1 MKHAPDLIPVSI
13 RALWDD
19 AMSFIAHVLY
29 RFDRTKLITGIRRA
43 SGVRI
48 SIALNGAEGALRRLI
63 LMAALALTPAS
74 LKSRAQTQTP
84 SPRSSTQR
92 PLTFR
97 VFKLHGSRHTPGATP
112 GRAPAQFIPRPPHAP
127 RGSASHIPF
136 RADPLLALGRLPVR
150 RPTHRHN
157 GGPVL
162 PRPTPRHALDRW
174 VRLSR
179 NDPDWREPE
188 PPNPLTHLLDYCV
201 VHGFE
206 FIEDDD
212 AEKPKRKRRKPL
224 RLDSTA
230 DWRRCHDEWEKLVP
244 APHLAARLEA
254 LARAHAN
261 ADALIRRT
269 ARRLQS
275 HRERTI
281 ALARAAWPATNL
293 PRRAQQVE
301 TSGFSQDTAVGIH
314 AAFDSS

>member
-29 RFDRTKLITGIRRA
+29 RFDRAKLLTGIRRA
-43 SGVRI
+43 SGVRV
-48 SIALNGAEGALRRLI
+48 SIALNGAEGALRRLV
-63 LMAALALTPAS
+63 LMAALALTPAP
-74 LKSRAQTQTP
+74 LKPRLQTHTP

-92 PLTFR
+92 PPAFR
-97 VFKLHGSRHTPGATP
+97 IFKLHGSRHAPGATP
-112 GRAPAQFIPRPPHAP
+112 GRAPQRCTPPHAP

-136 RADPLLALGRLPVR
+136 RADPLLALGRVPVR

-188 PPNPLTHLLDYCV
+188 PPDPLRHLLDYRV
-201 VHGFE
+201 VHDFQV
-206 FIEDDD
+206 IEDDD

-230 DWRRCHDEWEKLVP
+230 DWRRCYDEWEKLVP

-254 LARAHAN
+254 LSRACAN
-261 ADALIRRT
+261 TDALIRRT

-275 HRERTI
+275 HRER
-281 ALARAAWPATNL
+281 ALSLARAAWPATSL
-293 PRRAQQVE
+293 PRRAQQVD
-301 TSGFSQDTAVGIH
+301 TSGFSQDIAVDIH